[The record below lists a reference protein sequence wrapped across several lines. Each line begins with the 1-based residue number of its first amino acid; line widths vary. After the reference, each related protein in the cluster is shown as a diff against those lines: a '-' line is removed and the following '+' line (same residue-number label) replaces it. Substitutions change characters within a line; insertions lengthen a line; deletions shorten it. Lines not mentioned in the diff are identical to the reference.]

1 MAPLLRPARPGEHDR
16 LIELA
21 LERNPHLLRG
31 DAADPLERPDAWP
44 DVAVRVAEVDGTLA
58 GWGYVGHATHLPPS
72 FTVVWLT
79 VAAGHEG
86 HGVGTALHREL
97 VAAAPGEGPHDLRSW
112 VFDDEERAWGVV
124 TGWGFA
130 EQQHSIASVLDLTGP
145 LDPPAPGPGVTLEE
159 CPALAFDSATEA
171 EVTDVLARSQT
182 NPEADDGFVLDLP
195 MLRTAGGEASP
206 VGVVARVEGRVAGI
220 ASGFVE
226 EGDLVVW
233 YAGVAPEHRRRGLAR
248 AMKQSL
254 HQQAHAL
261 GATRCY
267 TENEAGNTSIR
278 ALNAD
283 LGFVPR
289 FGMRRVR
296 RSG

>member
-1 MAPLLRPARPGEHDR
+1 MAPTLRPARPDEHDR
-16 LIELA
+16 LISLA
-21 LERNPHLLRG
+21 LARNAHLLRG

-44 DVAVRVAEVDGTLA
+44 DVVVRVAEVDGALA

-79 VAAGHEG
+79 VAAAHEG
-86 HGVGTALHREL
+86 HGVGGALRREL
-97 VAAAPGEGPHDLRSW
+97 VDAAPDDGPHDLRSW
-112 VFDDEERAWGVV
+112 VFDDEERAWEVV

-130 EQQHSIASVLDLTGP
+130 EQQHSVASVLDLTGP
-145 LDPPAPGPGVTLEE
+145 LDPPAPGPGVALEE
-159 CPALAFDSATEA
+159 CPTLSFDRATEA
-171 EVTDVLARSQT
+171 AVADVLARSQT
-182 NPEADDGFVLDLP
+182 NPEADDGFVLDLL
-195 MLRTAGGEASP
+195 MLCTAGGEAPP
-206 VGVVARVEGRVAGI
+206 VGVVARVDDRVAGI

-226 EGDLVVW
+226 DGDLVVW

-254 HQQAHAL
+254 HQQARAL

-267 TENEAGNTSIR
+267 TENEAGNTGIR

-283 LGFVPR
+283 LGFVPQ

-296 RSG
+296 RAG